1 MKDFRELKLCEG
13 DIIAMFSSLIVLG
26 TVGNVLSG
34 LVMMQK
40 AMRRSTIGLMLIILA
55 VSDTLVL
62 WTDLLRQYM
71 LYVHGVELRTYSNI
85 GCKMSRLAFKLQET
99 SIPCYLI

>member
-1 MKDFRELKLCEG
+1 
-13 DIIAMFSSLIVLG
+13 MFKIHKCFPTINNDLVLG

-40 AMRRSTIGLMLIILA
+40 AMRRSTLGLMLIILA

-71 LYVHGVELRTYSNI
+71 IYVYGIELRTYSNI
-85 GCKMSRLAFKLQET
+85 GCKMSR
-99 SIPCYLI
+99 